1 LLDGTIVVKQKK
13 SVRVRKGS
21 RPQIGQG
28 LPESKRASM
37 DVGSIMGGPVIHG
50 QEATVRRTTGIP
62 RSVLVSANREAPT
75 STVSCG

>member
-1 LLDGTIVVKQKK
+1 MLEGTIVVKQKK
-13 SVRVRKGS
+13 AVRVRKGP

-37 DVGSIMGGPVIHG
+37 DVSRIMGGPVVHG
-50 QEATVRRTTGIP
+50 QETTVRRTAGIP